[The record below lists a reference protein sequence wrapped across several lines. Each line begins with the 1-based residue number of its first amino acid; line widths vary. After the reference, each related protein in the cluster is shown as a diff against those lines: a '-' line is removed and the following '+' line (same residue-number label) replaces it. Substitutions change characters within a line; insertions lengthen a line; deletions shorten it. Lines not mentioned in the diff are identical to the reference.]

1 MAKKYTGQCACGAV
15 KFAFDSDPTFI
26 ADCYCKDCQKSSG
39 GAMATFFGVP
49 EDDFTLISGQPK
61 SFHYI
66 AQSGKGLDRNFCPN
80 CGARL
85 FTSNL
90 ESFPGTVFVTIGSL
104 DQPDGIEPKLEM
116 FTKRRLKWMKA
127 LDVPQFTDMPS

>member
-15 KFAFDSDPTFI
+15 KFAFDSDPAFI

-49 EDDFTLISGQPK
+49 EDDFTLISGEPK

-85 FTSNL
+85 FSTNL
-90 ESFPGTVFVTIGSL
+90 ESFQGTVFVTIGSL
-104 DQPDGIEPKLEM
+104 DRPDAIAPKLEM